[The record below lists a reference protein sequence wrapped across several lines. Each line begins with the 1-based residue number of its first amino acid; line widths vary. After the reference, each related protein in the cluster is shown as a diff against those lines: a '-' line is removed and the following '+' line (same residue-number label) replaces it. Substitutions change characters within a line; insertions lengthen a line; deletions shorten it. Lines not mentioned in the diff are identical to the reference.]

1 MSARA
6 RLLLDLAMF
15 GVLLVAYN
23 PAWSGLAWHEWLSVA
38 VVVPLLLHL
47 VVNWNKV
54 LRVVSTFTDRL
65 FHGSRLDLVV
75 DTVLFVVAVLVMVSG
90 LMISQVVARAV
101 GITIAPASIWV
112 SVHSWSADLTIVLL
126 LVHFV
131 LHWRWVYNVSLRLMG
146 RRGTARRPVGGPE
159 DHALAGLRAENRRL
173 GRAAGLEPAREPTRA
188 RTSFQTR
195 DARP

>member
-6 RLLLDLAMF
+6 RLLLDLAVF

-38 VVVPLLLHL
+38 VIVPLLLHL
-47 VVNWNKV
+47 VINWDKV
-54 LRVVSTFTDRL
+54 VRVVSTFAERL
-65 FHGSRLDLVV
+65 LHGSRLDLVV
-75 DTVLFVVAVLVMVSG
+75 DTMLFVATVIVMVSG

-112 SVHSWSADLTIVLL
+112 SVHAWSADLTIVLL

-131 LHWRWVYNVSLRLMG
+131 LHWRWVYTVSLRLAG
-146 RRGTARRPVGGPE
+146 RRGAVLRPGARPE
-159 DHALAGLRAENRRL
+159 DFALAGLRAENRRL
-173 GRAAGLEPAREPTRA
+173 GRAAGLEPAREPARA
-188 RTSFQTR
+188 RASFPTN
-195 DARP
+195 DARL

>member
-47 VVNWNKV
+47 VVNWDKV
-54 LRVVSTFTDRL
+54 VRVASTFADRL

-75 DTVLFVVAVLVMVSG
+75 DTVLFVAAVTVTVSG
-90 LMISQVVARAV
+90 LMISQVVARAL
-101 GITIAPASIWV
+101 GIAIAPASIWV

-126 LVHFV
+126 LVHFA
-131 LHWRWVYNVSLRLMG
+131 LHWRWVYNVSLRLTG
-146 RRGTARRPVGGPE
+146 RRAAVARLVVRPE
-159 DHALAGLRAENRRL
+159 DAVLAGLRDENRRL
-173 GRAAGLEPAREPTRA
+173 GRAAGLEPAREPARA
-188 RTSFQTR
+188 RAAYPER
-195 DARP
+195 DARL